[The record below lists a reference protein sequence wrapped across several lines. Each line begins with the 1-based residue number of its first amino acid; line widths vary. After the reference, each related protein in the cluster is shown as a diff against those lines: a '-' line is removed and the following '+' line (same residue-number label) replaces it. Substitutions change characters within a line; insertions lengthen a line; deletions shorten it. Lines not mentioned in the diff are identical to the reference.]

1 MNYDNMPK
9 NGNKDDKRTVKT
21 MRELGELMKSRGTG
35 PMMMKR
41 DRRASRQME
50 R

>member
-9 NGNKDDKRTVKT
+9 NGNKEDKRTVKT
-21 MRELGELMKSRGTG
+21 MRELGELMKARSSG
-35 PMMMKR
+35 PMLVKR
-41 DRRASRQME
+41 DRRSSRKME